1 MAASV
6 RLELNSAGIREL
18 LLSGPIQGAVTAKA
32 NEVAGRARSR
42 GLQLSDGTDVPIEV
56 REGSSESTRSR
67 ASVWIDHP
75 AGLEVEAKDRLLGG
89 SL

>member
-1 MAASV
+1 MSMSV
-6 RLELNSAGIREL
+6 RIELNSAGIREL
-18 LLSGPIQGAVTAKA
+18 LLSGGIQGAVTEKA

-42 GLQLSDGTDVPIEV
+42 GLMLSDNVPVPIEV
-56 REGSSESTRSR
+56 REGSSESTRAR